1 MTEFDEELLRQR
13 VWYWL
18 RNEQGMVVDGEVEL
32 GVGRIDL
39 VARTPDGEVWG
50 IEVKTGDYDK
60 EQAHRYVGS
69 GKLDRVFIA
78 SAEELDPG
86 DTSSY
91 DIPELSQTRWK
102 LSAAMDKGWYTESD
116 VRAALKSAIPEEV
129 LKQKIGSR
137 SILDYVSRHA
147 SESTKEPVSLDEGV
161 TLVQR
166 CISFPELGV
175 IHVPESEP
183 YDEQSPSE
191 APEPEIIEDAE
202 LLNREGDVEFS
213 FSEEPWIRHNVWRV
227 YGGIPE
233 GHIPNNFDSDFPYRP
248 IDLVVFQGSNDPT
261 DAVENPEENDIIG
274 IEAKGVGSFS
284 QKSVTDQLVEFLET
298 ETLSQL
304 YLAIP
309 KQIQDRGVEMVES
322 NSDLSQ
328 VGILSVS
335 TDGNIEK
342 VRSATGMVPQYD
354 GYLDNHKERKTGYG
368 DRFPSD
374 AREVTAP
381 YITDEEADRLKHS
394 DSIEYAQDI
403 LSDLPWGPSGQE
415 YPLEDSPAVSLKE
428 RTDLESDG
436 SRIHVLEGTVASSWS
451 MESGYVEL
459 LIEYFRE
466 EDCLLLNFG
475 RNFGGYIWFS
485 GNQIG
490 ALMAELSGLAGWER
504 MEFSGRGYVETSL
517 WEDYNRIKMCLDQN
531 DPDIEWIEQN
541 VLPDLRIEE
550 DTVADVERPPEAKK
564 PSPYYADGVESEVSM
579 AIISKMDSLDSVSPE
594 QPVGVFRL
602 GEEEEG
608 AELEFTYAQWC
619 DFIATVHILREEGGE
634 NRELPGKQT
643 SSWTQ
648 TRIAPS
654 GELVE
659 DIEEIDY
666 NSDVH
671 R

>member
-1 MTEFDEELLRQR
+1 M
-13 VWYWL
+13 
-18 RNEQGMVVDGEVEL
+18 NEKEILADGEVEL
-32 GVGRIDL
+32 GVGRIDV
-39 VARTPDGEVWG
+39 VARTQDGEVWG
-50 IEVKTGDYDK
+50 IEVKTGDYDT
-60 EQAHRYVGS
+60 EQAHRYVES

-78 SAEELDPG
+78 SAKELNPSDR
-86 DTSSY
+86 SSY

-102 LSAAMDKGWYTESD
+102 LSAAIDEGWYTEAD
-116 VRAALKSAIPEEV
+116 VRAALKSAIPKGV
-129 LKQKIGSR
+129 LEQKIGSR
-137 SILDYVSRHA
+137 SISDYVSGHA
-147 SESTKEPVSLDEGV
+147 SDSSKDPISLDEGV

-183 YDEQSPSE
+183 YNVQSPGE
-191 APEPEIIEDAE
+191 APEPEIIETAE
-202 LLNREGDVEFS
+202 RLHREDDVEFS

-233 GHIPNNFDSDFPYRP
+233 GHIPNNFDSDVPYRP
-248 IDLVVFQGSNDPT
+248 IDLVAFTGSHDPADT
-261 DAVENPEENDIIG
+261 VANPEANDIIG

-284 QKSVTDQLVEFLET
+284 AGSVTDQLVEFLDT
-298 ETLSQL
+298 ETLSKL
-304 YLAIP
+304 YLALP
-309 KQIQDRGVEMVES
+309 KQIQDRAVEMVES
-322 NSDLSQ
+322 NSDLSP

-335 TDGNIEK
+335 KDGNIEK
-342 VRSATGMVPQYD
+342 IRSATRMIPKYD
-354 GYLDNHKERKTGYG
+354 GYLENHDTRKTGYG
-368 DRFPSD
+368 DRFPPD
-374 AREVTAP
+374 ASEVVSP

-394 DSIEYAQDI
+394 DSIEYAREI
-403 LSDLPWGPSGQE
+403 LPDLPWEASRQD
-415 YPLEDSPAVSLKE
+415 YPIEENPTGSLKQ
-428 RTDLESDG
+428 RTELEADG

-485 GNQIG
+485 GDQIDG
-490 ALMAELSGLAGWER
+490 VMTEISALADWES
-504 MEFSGRGYVETSL
+504 MSFAGRGYVETSL
-517 WEDYNRIKMCLDQN
+517 WEDYNRIKVCLNQE

-541 VLPDLRIEE
+541 VLPDLRIEAE
-550 DTVADVERPPEAKK
+550 TVADVERPPEAKK
-564 PSPYYADGVESEVSM
+564 PSPYYADGVESDVSVEV
-579 AIISKMDSLDSVSPE
+579 ISKIDSLHSVSPD
-594 QPVGVFRL
+594 QPIGVFQL
-602 GEEEEG
+602 GDEAEG

-619 DFIATVHILREEGGE
+619 DFIATVHILREKQGE

-648 TRIAPS
+648 TRITPS

-659 DIEEIDY
+659 DTDGIDY
-666 NSDVH
+666 DSDVY